1 MKKFFIILILLTA
14 TILGLLPLGIGF
26 GSEKVYTRFIS
37 TLNKALEEKG
47 QPPIQ
52 IKQYDRGYFKAN
64 AILTQR
70 QQVSS
75 GSGNATSIPM
85 TIVIKDTIWHL
96 PWFMHFGEH
105 QDEIVK
111 WKNWQDFELPL
122 TFIQNDTIEFHF
134 TTPTAGS
141 IVAPASEAVF
151 NVADY
156 ISQQSKPTSFF
167 YSWFPWWPR
176 LNENAIANNVLTVN
190 PHLEVQWKM
199 WFKHNINIGTST
211 GKNAVEI
218 QDLSVFSNT
227 SLPIFSNTNPL
238 SKTQESVNFS
248 LLSIPSPDNSGF
260 RVNNFSHRWLID
272 PSDENNFAEINT
284 GIEKLE
290 LNGVFRVDDLNF
302 KQIVQKKKDAIN
314 LMLSNSAKRLRI
326 EPRLVTAPAAS
337 TPSSN
342 PGDSTQTV
350 PVTPPVGATTYQPI
364 IVNLSLMNL
373 PFSEAFIKTLSN
385 SHAAKTDPDYMENIL
400 KKILEN
406 KPELVINQFAFGFP
420 EGLMEMKGKLGFAD
434 TTDITS
440 LLRDPNRL
448 ALLKKSLNG
457 QLTLTLPKQRVDR
470 ILKNRIEEDLVS
482 EMIANTS
489 IGIQLKAMTVAERN
503 ALLDSMT
510 QSQLN
515 DLIAKKVLLLAPNST
530 DIYSLELAFNNGS
543 VLINGVIMTDQL
555 TQPKLP
561 ASLMATDTAG
571 AAASTPPAAPATAA
585 APASV
590 SSEEPAKQATQPA
603 QSQ

>member
-14 TILGLLPLGIGF
+14 TVLGLLPLGIGL
-26 GSEKVYTRFIS
+26 GSEKIYLRFIG

-64 AILTQR
+64 AILTQK

-96 PWFMHFGEH
+96 PWFMPFGEH
-105 QDEIVK
+105 QDAIVK

-122 TFIQNDTIEFHF
+122 TFIQNDAIEFHF
-134 TTPTAGS
+134 SAASTGTVA
-141 IVAPASEAVF
+141 APASEAVF

-156 ISQQSKPTSFF
+156 ISKKSKSTHFF

-176 LNENAIANNVLTVN
+176 LNENAIANNVLTMN

-227 SLPIFSNTNPL
+227 SLSIFSTANPL
-238 SKTQESVNFS
+238 SKTQESVSFS
-248 LLSIPSPDNSGF
+248 LLSVPSPNNSGL
-260 RVNNFSHRWLID
+260 RINHFSHRWLID
-272 PSDENNFAEINT
+272 PSDENHFAEINT
-284 GIEKLE
+284 EIEKLE
-290 LNGVFRVDDLNF
+290 LNGAFRLDDLNF

-314 LMLSNSAKRLRI
+314 LQLSNSAKRLRI
-326 EPRLVTAPAAS
+326 EPRLVPAPMADNPENKTSQTA
-337 TPSSN
+337 
-342 PGDSTQTV
+342 
-350 PVTPPVGATTYQPI
+350 PVTPPVGAATYQPI

-373 PFSEAFIKTLSN
+373 PFSEAFIKTWTN
-385 SHAAKTDPDYMENIL
+385 SQAAKTDPDYLENIL

-406 KPELVINQFAFGFP
+406 KPELLINQFAFGFP
-420 EGLMEMKGKLGFAD
+420 EGLMEIKGKLGFAD

-440 LLRDPNRL
+440 LLHDPNRL

-457 QLTLTLPKQRVDR
+457 QLTLTLPKQRVER
-470 ILKNRIEEDLVS
+470 IVKNRVEQDLVA
-482 EMIANTS
+482 EMLANTS
-489 IGIQLKAMTVAERN
+489 VGIKLKAMTVAERN
-503 ALLDSMT
+503 TLLENIT
-510 QSQLN
+510 QSQLAR
-515 DLIAKKVLLLAPNST
+515 LIANKILLLADNAP
-530 DIYSLELAFNNGS
+530 DIYSLDLAFEHGNL
-543 VLINGVIMTDQL
+543 LINGVTMSDAL
-555 TQPKLP
+555 TETQLP
-561 ASLMATDTAG
+561 ASLMSEESAT
-571 AAASTPPAAPATAA
+571 PAAI
-585 APASV
+585 
-590 SSEEPAKQATQPA
+590 QPA